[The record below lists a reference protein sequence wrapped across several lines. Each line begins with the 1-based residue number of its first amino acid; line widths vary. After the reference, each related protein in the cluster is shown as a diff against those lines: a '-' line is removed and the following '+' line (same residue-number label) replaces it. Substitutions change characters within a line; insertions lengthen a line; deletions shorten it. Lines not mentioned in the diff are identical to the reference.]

1 MGHWSLVIGHW
12 SLVISHW
19 SLVRTNFLLIHE
31 LWLMAY
37 GLWLMLRLTNTQCLE
52 KGAHPK
58 IDTSLRCCGEK
69 NFLDITLNP
78 DSSVD

>member
-1 MGHWSLVIGHW
+1 MNYG
-12 SLVISHW
+12 
-19 SLVRTNFLLIHE
+19 

-37 GLWLMLRLTNTQCLE
+37 GLWIMLRLTNTQCLE

-69 NFLDITLNP
+69 KILDITLNP